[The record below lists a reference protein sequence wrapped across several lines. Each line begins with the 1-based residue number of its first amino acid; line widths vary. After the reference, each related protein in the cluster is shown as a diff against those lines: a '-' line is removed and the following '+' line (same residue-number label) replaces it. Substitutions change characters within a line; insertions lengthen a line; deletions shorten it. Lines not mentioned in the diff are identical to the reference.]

1 MTNEEKFRKSLADLT
16 RLTGLPFTIDEEAVE
31 DYEAAAERL
40 TAMVSSLRERNS
52 RSDFLRRFLSG
63 ELTEREIYDGAGTF
77 HIATEE
83 RRLLYVVEV
92 SRGDLDMAMTILK
105 QLFLTRS
112 HDMAIRMG
120 TAHIALV
127 RSVSDREKER
137 DFEKTARTIVDML
150 NTEAMIPARV
160 AFSGVTRELMELPG
174 VYREARYA
182 LEIGRIFY
190 MNETVM
196 RFDHLGLGRLIYE
209 LPPQVCRLFLA
220 EVFGDRQPEQF
231 DEETQATID
240 TFFDNNLNISE
251 TARQLFVHRNTLVYR
266 LEKIHQATGL
276 DIRLFEDAMTFKIA
290 SMLNGYL
297 RERGEEKNTE

>member
-1 MTNEEKFRKSLADLT
+1 MTNEEKFRKNLADLT
-16 RLTGLPFTIDEEAVE
+16 RLTGLPFSIDEEAVV

-40 TAMVSSLRERNS
+40 ASMVSTIRERSS
-52 RSDFLRRFLSG
+52 RSVYLRRLLTG
-63 ELTEREIYDGAGTF
+63 ELTEREMNDGAVAF
-77 HIATEE
+77 HIAQEE

-92 SRGDLDMAMTILK
+92 ARGELDMAMSILK

-112 HDMAIRMG
+112 HDMALQVG
-120 TAHIALV
+120 STHIVLV
-127 RSVSDREKER
+127 RTASEREKER

-160 AFSGVTRELMELPG
+160 AFSGVTKELTELPRS
-174 VYREARYA
+174 YREARYA

-196 RFDHLGLGRLIYE
+196 RFSRLGLGRLIYE
-209 LPPQVCRLFLA
+209 LPPEACRLFLT
-220 EVFGDRQPEQF
+220 EVFGDRPPEQF

-290 SMLNGYL
+290 SMLYGYL
-297 RERGEEKNTE
+297 KERGE

>member
-16 RLTGLPFTIDEEAVE
+16 RLTGLPFRIDEDAVE

-40 TAMVSSLRERNS
+40 SALVTTMRERSS
-52 RSDFLRRFLSG
+52 RSVFLRRFLTG
-63 ELTEREIYDGAGTF
+63 ELTEREIYDGAASF
-77 HIATEE
+77 HIAQEE

-92 SRGDLDMAMTILK
+92 SRGDLDMALTILK

-112 HDMAIRMG
+112 HDMAVQVG
-120 TAHIALV
+120 TAHVALI
-127 RSVSDREKER
+127 RTVSDREKEK
-137 DFEKTARTIVDML
+137 DYEKTARTIVDML

-160 AFSGVTRELMELPG
+160 AFSGVTKDLAELPS

-196 RFDHLGLGRLIYE
+196 RFSHLGLGRLIYE
-209 LPPQVCRLFLA
+209 LPPEVCRLFLK
-220 EVFGDRQPEQF
+220 EVFGERPPEQF

-251 TARQLFVHRNTLVYR
+251 TARQLYVHRNTLVYR

-290 SMLNGYL
+290 SMLHGYL
-297 RERGEEKNTE
+297 KERGE